1 MRPRLPIAAGLAA
14 VLLAAVVGLLFARQ
28 DDRPRSETLAAIAPT
43 ATERPPATVTP
54 TATLVPTTTNT
65 PRPPPTATP
74 QPPPPPPPTPH
85 VHEEPPS
92 QPPAPQES
100 GEWLDPA
107 FAARVLALVNVE
119 RTSRGLAAFTTN
131 GALTRA
137 AESYA
142 HTLLQF
148 DSLTHTANGTDPLG
162 RMRAAGY
169 SAGPTVG
176 EVLWRGVGSWP
187 PERTVADWMASPGH
201 RAIILST
208 AYREA
213 GVGCYFK
220 QAGRVE
226 ARCVLDAAG

>member
-1 MRPRLPIAAGLAA
+1 MRPRLLIAAGLAA
-14 VLLAAVVGLLFARQ
+14 VLLTAVAGLLFARQ

-43 ATERPPATVTP
+43 ATERPTATITA

-74 QPPPPPPPTPH
+74 QPPPPPPTPH
-85 VHEEPPS
+85 VHEEPPL
-92 QPPAPQES
+92 PAAQVS

-107 FAARVLALVNVE
+107 FAARVLTLVNAE
-119 RTSRGLAAFTTN
+119 RTSRGLAAFTSN
-131 GALTRA
+131 GTLTQA

-142 HTLLQF
+142 NTLLQF
-148 DSLTHTANGTDPLG
+148 NSLTHTANGTDPLG

-169 SAGPTVG
+169 TGSPTVG

-201 RAIILST
+201 RAIILSS

-213 GVGCYFK
+213 GVGCAFK
-220 QAGRVE
+220 QTDVLE

>member
-1 MRPRLPIAAGLAA
+1 ML
-14 VLLAAVVGLLFARQ
+14 
-28 DDRPRSETLAAIAPT
+28 
-43 ATERPPATVTP
+43 
-54 TATLVPTTTNT
+54 TLVN
-65 PRPPPTATP
+65 A
-74 QPPPPPPPTPH
+74 
-85 VHEEPPS
+85 
-92 QPPAPQES
+92 
-100 GEWLDPA
+100 
-107 FAARVLALVNVE
+107 E
-119 RTSRGLAAFTTN
+119 RTSRGLAAFTSN
-131 GALTRA
+131 GALTQA

-169 SAGPTVG
+169 TGGPTVG

-201 RAIILST
+201 RAIILSS

-213 GVGCYFK
+213 GVGCAFK
-220 QAGRVE
+220 QMGQLE